1 MNENE
6 PGHSF
11 DALIAAVRLFR
22 DERDWAQF
30 HNPKDLAVSI
40 SIEAAE
46 LLEHFQWK
54 DADEVRALVA
64 DDRSREKMAAEM
76 ADVLLL
82 LVSLGE
88 AADVD
93 LLAAAFRKLADN
105 AEKYP
110 VEKARG
116 RAEKYDQL

>member
-1 MNENE
+1 MTA
-6 PGHSF
+6 GQHDF
-11 DALIAAVRLFR
+11 AALAQAVRDFR

-30 HNPKDLAVSI
+30 HNPKDLAVSV

-54 DADEVRALVA
+54 DAGEVDAMVA
-64 DDRSREKMAAEM
+64 DAARLDAIADEM

-88 AADVD
+88 ATGVD
-93 LLAAAFRKLADN
+93 LIPAAFRKLAKN